1 MQRADQ
7 APRSLSPMRGRR
19 GTRTALAV
27 AAAAAALTALPGAGA
42 ASPAGFPAPGTADA
56 RSASKL
62 RPFRGDVSTLS
73 AKQRKRMTGKSWHEG
88 CPVGLGELR
97 EVSVSYL
104 DFHKR
109 AQQGKLIIRD
119 EHADAIVRV
128 FRRLYAKRF
137 PIRRIEPIDR
147 YGGDDHRSMD
157 ADNTS
162 AFNCRVV
169 NGTSRWSRHA
179 YGDALDLNPREN
191 PYVTSS
197 GFVSP
202 AAGEAYADRD
212 DVRKGMVESKNVV
225 KIFRRAAG
233 WKWGG
238 DWSGTKDYQHF
249 TATGR

>member
-1 MQRADQ
+1 M
-7 APRSLSPMRGRR
+7 
-19 GTRTALAV
+19 ALTVAVAV
-27 AAAAAALTALPGAGA
+27 AAGIAAPGSAAAFSTGLEAPA
-42 ASPAGFPAPGTADA
+42 AANGET
-56 RSASKL
+56 ASKL
-62 RPFRGDVSTLS
+62 RPFRGEAAKLS
-73 AKQRKRMTGKSWHEG
+73 AKTRKRMTGKSWHEG

-97 EVSVSYL
+97 EVSVSYV
-104 DFHKR
+104 DFHR
-109 AQQGKLIIRD
+109 HSQQGKLIIRD
-119 EHADAIVRV
+119 KYADDIVAV

-162 AFNCRVV
+162 AFNCRLV
-169 NGTSRWSRHA
+169 NGTNRWSRHA

-202 AAGEAYADRD
+202 PAGKPYADRD
-212 DVRKGMVESKNVV
+212 DVRKGMVEGEHVV
-225 KIFRRAAG
+225 EIFRRAAG

-238 DWSGTKDYQHF
+238 DWSGTRDFQHF
-249 TATGR
+249 SATGT

>member
-1 MQRADQ
+1 MLA
-7 APRSLSPMRGRR
+7 GT
-19 GTRTALAV
+19 TRTTLAV
-27 AAAAAALTALPGAGA
+27 AAAAAALAAIPVHGA
-42 ASPAGFPAPGTADA
+42 ASPAGIPAPTAGVA
-56 RSASKL
+56 SAAAKL
-62 RPFRGDVSTLS
+62 RPFRGDVTRLS
-73 AKQRKRMTGKSWHEG
+73 AKDRKRMTGKSWHEG
-88 CPVGLGELR
+88 CPVGLGDLR
-97 EVSVSYL
+97 AVSVSYV
-104 DFHKR
+104 DFHRR

-119 EHADAIVRV
+119 KHADAIVAV

-137 PIRRIEPIDR
+137 AIRRIEPIDR

-202 AAGEAYADRD
+202 PAGRPYADRD
-212 DVRKGMVESKNVV
+212 EVRKGMVEGKNAV

-238 DWSGTKDYQHF
+238 DWSGTKDFQHF
-249 TATGR
+249 TATGK